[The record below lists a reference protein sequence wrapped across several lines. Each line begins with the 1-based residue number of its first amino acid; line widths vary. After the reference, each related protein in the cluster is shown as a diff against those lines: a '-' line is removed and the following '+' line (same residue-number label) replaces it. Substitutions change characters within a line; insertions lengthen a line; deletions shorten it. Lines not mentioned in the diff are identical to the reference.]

1 MERISY
7 STGCGWRIRS
17 ITRGTLGALA
27 QLVERLV
34 RNEKVSGS
42 NPLCSTLFVLG
53 GLDEGGEVVEETES
67 FAMGGR
73 YMGMGMGWYAALFL

>member
-1 MERISY
+1 
-7 STGCGWRIRS
+7 
-17 ITRGTLGALA
+17 
-27 QLVERLV
+27 
-34 RNEKVSGS
+34 
-42 NPLCSTLFVLG
+42 LG